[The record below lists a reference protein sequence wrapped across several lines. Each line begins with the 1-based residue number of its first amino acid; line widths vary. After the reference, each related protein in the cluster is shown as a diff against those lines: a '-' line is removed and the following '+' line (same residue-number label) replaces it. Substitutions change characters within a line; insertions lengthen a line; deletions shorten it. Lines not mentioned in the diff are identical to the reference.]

1 MRTVIH
7 LSDLHFGRVRD
18 ALVGPLLDTVG
29 KLAPDV
35 IAVSGDL
42 TQRARK
48 RQFQAARGFLDS
60 LPGPQIIV
68 PGNHDVPLY
77 NLFAR
82 FRSLGG
88 YRRHIG
94 DDLEPFYVDAEIA
107 VLGINTARALTFKG
121 GRINQQQ
128 IARIK
133 ERLGGLADTVT
144 KVIVTHHPFDLPE
157 NYAEAALVGRARL
170 AIKSLSDCK
179 LDLFLAGH
187 FHRSVAAPT
196 TFRYAVNGYSGLI
209 VQAGTAISSRTRGE
223 ANAFNVIRID
233 LPNISI
239 ERFEWRPERGTFVVS
254 ATDHFRRAAGGW
266 REIPSESQDDF
277 SRTR

>member
-1 MRTVIH
+1 MRTLIH
-7 LSDLHFGRVRD
+7 LSDLHFGAVRD

-29 KLAPDV
+29 KLTPDV

-48 RQFQAARGFLDS
+48 RQFKAARGFLDS

-82 FRSLGG
+82 FRSLSG

-133 ERLGGLADTVT
+133 ERLGGLADAVT

-196 TFRYAVNGYSGLI
+196 TFRYTVNGYSGLI

-233 LPNISI
+233 LPRISI
-239 ERFEWRPERGTFVVS
+239 ERFEWRPERATFVVS
-254 ATDHFRRAAGGW
+254 ATDHFRRAASGW
-266 REIPSESQDDF
+266 REIPSESQGDF
-277 SRTR
+277 RKSR